1 MKVNMKN
8 KIVET
13 IDNLHYQ
20 VESSRLLLNQLDF
33 DTDMGKKI
41 SILTRLKILNE
52 MLYIFNKV
60 KWLNRKGNEANDKKI
75 KEEILIDNMR
85 SLTKRCK
92 LHFYQLR
99 KLEQANFESNFA
111 YFTLIIK
118 LLYSFCLKKLK

>member
-33 DTDMGKKI
+33 DTDMGEKI

-60 KWLNRKGNEANDKKI
+60 KWLNQKGNEANDKKI

>member
-99 KLEQANFESNFA
+99 KLEQANFESNFV

>member
-33 DTDMGKKI
+33 DTDMGEKI